1 MYNGFIA
8 ARTPSSDAINE
19 ELRKKNALNDRRH
32 KNKTQKMANM
42 SMMRREEWI
51 MDATYNDEFSSKFF
65 GGIIPLINSKHHN
78 FRDVDMSSK
87 GFSPFKSDI
96 KDEKVLNL

>member
-1 MYNGFIA
+1 
-8 ARTPSSDAINE
+8 
-19 ELRKKNALNDRRH
+19 
-32 KNKTQKMANM
+32 
-42 SMMRREEWI
+42 